1 MFEKRAM
8 LVELTIRQW
17 AARKHDKRVSH
28 EVDQGHGAKNAG
40 RYNKQLIAKNA
51 LEPISQRA
59 SAIRLFHYAYTLP
72 WGNNGQRLLP
82 AVRFMEYRSKLIQHR
97 NEFNRLVDTFMDS
110 YPQLVCDA
118 RTRLGSLY
126 DPTEY
131 PPADDVRLS
140 FGVEFDIFPVPT
152 AGDFRVEVANEER
165 AELIAQIE
173 QATTERQNNATRA
186 CYVRVRDVLQ
196 RMKNQCIEGK
206 TRITNSLVEDTR
218 DLVGMLDDLNISGD
232 PELTRVSSEIKR
244 DLLIDAEDL
253 RRHTPTRKAV
263 GDRASE
269 LLDSITW
276 GYEP

>member
-1 MFEKRAM
+1 M
-8 LVELTIRQW
+8 LVELTVRQW
-17 AARKHDKRVSH
+17 TARKYDKHASSQI
-28 EVDQGHGAKNAG
+28 EETHGANKAG
-40 RYNKQLIAKNA
+40 RYNKQLIAQTA
-51 LEPISQRA
+51 LRPISRQA
-59 SAIRLFHYAYTLP
+59 GAIREFHYNRTLP

-82 AVRFMEYRSKLIQHR
+82 AVRFPEYRAELVKLR
-97 NEFNRLVDTFMDS
+97 EEFVRRVDNFLDN
-110 YPQLVCDA
+110 YPDLA
-118 RTRLGSLY
+118 RVARARLGTLY
-126 DPTEY
+126 DPRDY
-131 PPADDVRLS
+131 PPVDTVRAS

-218 DLVGMLDDLNISGD
+218 DLVSMLDDLNISDD
-232 PELTRVSSEIKR
+232 PELTRISSEIKR